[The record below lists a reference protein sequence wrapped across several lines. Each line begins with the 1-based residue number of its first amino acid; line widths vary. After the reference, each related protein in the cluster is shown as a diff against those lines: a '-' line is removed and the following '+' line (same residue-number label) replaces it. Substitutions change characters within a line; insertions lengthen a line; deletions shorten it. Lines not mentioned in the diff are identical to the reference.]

1 MISIANQVADFT
13 AELETEPKQTNHCL
27 PDSTLYLKY

>member
-13 AELETEPKQTNHCL
+13 AELETEPKQTTVSL
-27 PDSTLYLKY
+27 ILLFT